1 MYALIDEY
9 KHYLPCSSYALLI
22 LQACCQSSH
31 VLANNIASK
40 GIQIHTELGEMLVHM
55 EDGYREFLKENI
67 FGVDTYS
74 GSLNIAR
81 VSLDWGKN
89 ALIQSFKH
97 DAL

>member
-1 MYALIDEY
+1 
-9 KHYLPCSSYALLI
+9 
-22 LQACCQSSH
+22 
-31 VLANNIASK
+31 
-40 GIQIHTELGEMLVHM
+40 MLVHM

-89 ALIQSFKH
+89 ALIQSCKH